1 METRMVSSSIYFFIA
16 IITKKG
22 LPACPVGRDS
32 VTNGSKDRRV
42 SKKTQ
47 KINVLFGK
55 ERFPCKPPLCITR
68 ILLSPGN
75 ELFLIMSKMPKNNL
89 PV

>member
-1 METRMVSSSIYFFIA
+1 MVSSSIYLFIST
-16 IITKKG
+16 ITKKG
-22 LPACPVGRDS
+22 FDS

-42 SKKTQ
+42 RKQTQ

-55 ERFPCKPPLCITR
+55 EKFPCKPPLCIMR
-68 ILLSPGN
+68 ILLSLGK